1 MTQLLQFLNALA
13 VMGWDGLSP
22 IITAVWSKGVFAALG
37 AVIVVVLV
45 YQEVRR

>member
-1 MTQLLQFLNALA
+1 MTQLLQLLNDLA
-13 VMGWDGLSP
+13 AMGWDGLSP

-45 YQEVRR
+45 YQEVQR

>member
-1 MTQLLQFLNALA
+1 MAQLLQFLNDLA
-13 VMGWDGLSP
+13 SAGWYGLSP
-22 IITAVWSKGVFAALG
+22 IISAVWSKGLLAALG